1 MKRLLNN
8 MLIITILTVTALSSY
23 ALPFSDPFK
32 WSTELKDDTSLEI
45 SVAMEAHHYLY
56 KKETSV
62 IVKNSSKQ
70 VIKPIKIPQFVN
82 HFDSLSNSKENVY
95 MAAKQSWIFPK
106 TDENQLP
113 YLITISYQGC
123 KDKDKDGAAQCFI
136 PNIQTFF
143 LSKDAIL
150 RMASEK
156 DIAMFSKMKTAK
168 ESTKLN
174 DKNRTTVNQKR
185 QRLLNSI
192 KSLLNDFTISKN
204 ASGVMSTK
212 EMLNFLNIASKKQIM
227 SVAQDAKEKKITLLK
242 DEANN
247 NELVVKLRSKSMI
260 VMMILIFLGGLVL
273 NFTPCVLPL
282 IPVNLAV
289 IGAGSSADSKF
300 AGLFRG
306 SIYALG
312 IMISYGILGL
322 IVVLAGTPLGSLN
335 SSPWFNFII
344 TIIFIVLGLGMFD
357 VFVIDL
363 SRYGSNL
370 GPKVGEKVGYF
381 WTFFLGVITALL
393 AGACVAPIVIAVLII
408 SADLSQNGSIIGFLL
423 PFILGLG
430 MASPWPLAGAGLSV
444 LPKPGMWMNKVKHIL
459 GAMIF
464 LIAIHYAYEGYKLLP
479 NKEDLI
485 TKELEHLEAKLQ
497 LAKKENKPVFIDFWA
512 TWCKN
517 CSNMNRTTFK
527 DQEVIKILEKNY
539 VEVRFQAEKPTKQY
553 VKDILQLFNVR
564 GMPEYR
570 ILMPKTEKRLTS
582 KDKLE
587 KLIK

>member
-1 MKRLLNN
+1 MKRLINN
-8 MLIITILTVTALSSY
+8 LLIILLLTMTVLSAY

-32 WSTELKDDTSLEI
+32 WNTELKGDTSLEI
-45 SVAMEAHHYLY
+45 SVAMSAHHYLY
-56 KKETSV
+56 KKETLV

-82 HFDSLSNSKENVY
+82 HFDKLSNSKTDVY
-95 MAAKQSWIFPK
+95 MAAKLSWIFPK
-106 TDENQLP
+106 IDKPQLP

-136 PNIQTFF
+136 PNSQTFF
-143 LSKDAIL
+143 IGKDEKL
-150 RMASEK
+150 RIASEK
-156 DIAMFSKMKTAK
+156 DIEMYAKMKVTK
-168 ESTKLN
+168 NSTSSESTNKITIN
-174 DKNRTTVNQKR
+174 EKR
-185 QRLLNSI
+185 QRLLESI
-192 KSLLNDFTISKN
+192 TNLLNDFTISKN
-204 ASGVMSTK
+204 SSGVMTTT
-212 EMLNFLNIASKKQIM
+212 EMLSFLNIASKEQTM
-227 SVAQDAKEKKITLLK
+227 QDEKDRKVTLLK
-242 DEANN
+242 AEANN
-247 NELVVKLRSKSMI
+247 NDLVVKLRNKSVI
-260 VMMILIFLGGLVL
+260 VMILLIFLGGLSL
-273 NFTPCVLPL
+273 NLTPCVLPL
-282 IPVNLAV
+282 IPINLAV
-289 IGAGSSADSKF
+289 IGAGNAAESKF

-322 IVVLAGTPLGSLN
+322 IAVLAGTPLGSLN

-344 TIIFIVLGLGMFD
+344 TIIFVVLGLGMFD

-363 SRYGSNL
+363 SRYGSSL

-393 AGACVAPIVIAVLII
+393 AGACVAPVVIAVLIL
-408 SADLSQNGSIIGFLL
+408 SADLSQDGSALGFIL

-430 MASPWPLAGAGLSV
+430 MASPWPLAGAGISV
-444 LPKPGMWMNKVKHIL
+444 LPKPGMWMNKVKHSL
-459 GAMIF
+459 GAIIF
-464 LIAIHYAYEGYKLLP
+464 LLAIYYAYEGYKLLP

-517 CSNMNRTTFK
+517 CLTMNATTFK
-527 DQEVIKILEKNY
+527 DKDVIKALEENY
-539 VEVRFQAEKPTKQY
+539 VEVKFQAEKPNKQY
-553 VKDILQLFNVR
+553 VKDILQLFKVQ

-570 ILMPKTEKRLTS
+570 ILIPKKAEKRLTS
-582 KDKLE
+582 QNKL
-587 KLIK
+587 KNLFK